1 MIKNWEADNVVD
13 VAGSNS
19 ITVQVNAGTIVN
31 GDALEAFNNPGG
43 VLTID
48 NLNVTNTGFS
58 IVSMRQTV
66 TEFLLEKMTLFSRSL
81 D

>member
-43 VLTID
+43 VLMID
-48 NLNVTNTGFS
+48 RLNVTNTGFRLVS
-58 IVSMRQTV
+58 IRQNIARV
-66 TEFLLEKMTLFSRSL
+66 FC
-81 D
+81 